1 MPVAGGRMYTIPDSF
16 QKNMFVG
23 LRLNLVS
30 FTENQVNLHFE
41 NDISLYVES
50 SYSINKTNAAYK
62 ARKVPTIES
71 KTQNIIGDY
80 VVSVTINDN
89 KTTLSLFFSKGY
101 VFRCFDD
108 SEIYESFIVRTPE
121 MEIIV

>member
-1 MPVAGGRMYTIPDSF
+1 MYSIPDYF
-16 QKNMFVG
+16 QKNTFIG

-41 NDISLYVES
+41 NDISLYVEI
-50 SYSINKTNAAYK
+50 SYSINKNNEAYK
-62 ARKVPTIES
+62 ARKVPTIAS
-71 KTQNIIGDY
+71 KMQNVIGDY
-80 VVSVTINDN
+80 VVSVSTDDN

-108 SEIYESFIVRTPE
+108 SKAYESFIVRTPE

>member
-1 MPVAGGRMYTIPDSF
+1 MYTIPDSF
-16 QKNMFVG
+16 QNNTFIG

-41 NDISLYVES
+41 NDIALYVES
-50 SYSINKTNAAYK
+50 SYSISKTNKEYK
-62 ARKVPTIES
+62 ARKVPTIAS
-71 KTQNIIGDY
+71 KMQNIIGDY
-80 VVSVTINDN
+80 VVSVSIDDN

-108 SEIYESFIVRTPE
+108 SKTYESFIIRAPG
-121 MEIIV
+121 MEVIV